1 MILKKITAFVS
12 SFFVRK
18 NLFLSLGFLF
28 CLLALVSC
36 ESKITDGG
44 NSAKKNSVK
53 ENITATSIS
62 VKEKQEKIIQE
73 YLYDCAHNYN
83 YRYEMYKYQEC
94 IDKGLAKDSTIAYLW
109 QQKAMPLFK
118 ARKYEAGMVF
128 LDKAV
133 KYDEKKWLSY
143 RGFIKCIFAKTYR
156 SAIKDFERIKE
167 LEGNSFVMD
176 HTYNFHIALS
186 YLQLNEFK
194 KAEKIFKKDIEEQVA
209 QWGEDGYHHLDLF
222 YYGIS
227 LFEQQKWEEAI
238 VQFEKSLEKYP
249 NFSEPMLYKALSM
262 MQLDTY
268 TEKELEIIF
277 EKLKKNKEAGNTINE
292 DNAVYEKYPYQVG

>member
-1 MILKKITAFVS
+1 MFLKNLLKTRLYLFRENAVKQFF
-12 SFFVRK
+12 SFMCVAL
-18 NLFLSLGFLF
+18 LFLS
-28 CLLALVSC
+28 CTKDNKEPEVDTSKKPLAIS
-36 ESKITDGG
+36 
-44 NSAKKNSVK
+44 N
-53 ENITATSIS
+53 S
-62 VKEKQEKIIQE
+62 VKEKQEKIIQD
-73 YLYDCAHNYN
+73 YLYDCAHQYN

-94 IDKGLAKDSTIAYLW
+94 LDKGLAKDSSIAYLW

-143 RGFIKCIFAKTYR
+143 RAFIKCIFAKTYK
-156 SAIKDFERIKE
+156 SAIKDFERIKD

-186 YLQLNEFK
+186 YLQLNEFE
-194 KAEKIFKKDIEEQVA
+194 KAEKIFQKDIEEQVA

-238 VQFEKSLEKYP
+238 AQFDKSLEKYP
-249 NFSEPMLYKALSM
+249 KFCEPMLYKALAMSH
-262 MQLDTY
+262 
-268 TEKELEIIF
+268 LENYSEEEF
-277 EKLKKNKEAGNTINE
+277 GKLLMKARENKEAGNTINE